1 MASQKIKEKDLDFS
15 INYHEDNELGRLCEA
30 FTEMQEELKESLT
43 SQWEMEQERIEM
55 TAALAHDLKSPLSL
69 ILAYSEALLEDY
81 QEKDGELKNYL
92 MVIHENAEKSADF
105 VRQMQYTA
113 ELEKKDKGADT
124 ERINLEKYLSQ
135 RIQSYHLQAQQNPL
149 NCLSV
154 STMEFRIRLSSMRKL

>member
-1 MASQKIKEKDLDFS
+1 
-15 INYHEDNELGRLCEA
+15 
-30 FTEMQEELKESLT
+30 
-43 SQWEMEQERIEM
+43 MEQERIEM

-69 ILAYSEALLEDY
+69 ILAYSDALLEDY

-124 ERINLEKYLSQ
+124 ERNQSGKISVTENTLLSTC
-135 RIQSYHLQAQQNPL
+135 RRSKNPL

-154 STMEFRIRLSSMRKL
+154 SATEFRIRLSSMRKL